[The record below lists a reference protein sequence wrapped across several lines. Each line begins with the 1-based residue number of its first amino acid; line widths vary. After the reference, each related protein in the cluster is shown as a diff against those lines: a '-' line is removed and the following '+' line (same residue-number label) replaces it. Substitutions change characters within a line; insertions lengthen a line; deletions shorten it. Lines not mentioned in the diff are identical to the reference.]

1 MVGRG
6 VSMSTVIFGGL
17 LGTAAI
23 VGLGVGLGIEGSK
36 STLRD
41 TELNSLKRQ
50 IKIVEDITQDINVR
64 PPNGFI
70 N

>member
-1 MVGRG
+1 MLGRG
-6 VSMSTVIFGGL
+6 IGMTTVVTGVL

-23 VGLGVGLGIEGSK
+23 VGLSAGLGIEGRK
-36 STLRD
+36 SALRD
-41 TELNSLKRQ
+41 EELTSLKRQ
-50 IKIVEDITQDINVR
+50 IKIVEDITEDINVR